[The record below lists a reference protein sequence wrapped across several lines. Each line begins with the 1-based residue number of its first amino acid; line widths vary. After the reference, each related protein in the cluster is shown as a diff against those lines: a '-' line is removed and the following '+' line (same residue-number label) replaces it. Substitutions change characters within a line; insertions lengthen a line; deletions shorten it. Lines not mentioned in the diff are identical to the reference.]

1 MQPKSFLLCA
11 VLFVA
16 LPAMALAED
25 RDFFVGLDLI
35 GGIAGGTSS
44 TTDGGAPFALGGV
57 VDDVTFGTAT
67 GIGGHIGYRVDP
79 ALSAFV
85 SYQHLRGDVS
95 WNASFPAIGVVSDF
109 EGKAISDMVLAN
121 VAYEVPLSE
130 ATAIRGT
137 AGIGLSFNTLSDV
150 VETDRGSGIFL
161 ADVAKH
167 TEIDPAAQIGA
178 GLRHKLAS
186 NAVLGLDASLA
197 YSGGFETGNT
207 RSGNLGVTDINPYK
221 IDHVWRAN
229 LGASIRFEF

>member
-1 MQPKSFLLCA
+1 MQPKSFLLSA
-11 VLFVA
+11 VLFLA
-16 LPAMALAED
+16 LPAMAVAQDQDL
-25 RDFFVGLDLI
+25 FVGLDLI

-44 TTDGGAPFALGGV
+44 TKDGGAPFALGGV
-57 VDDVTFGTAT
+57 VDVVTFGTAT
-67 GIGGHIGYRVDP
+67 GIGGHIGYRFDP
-79 ALSAFV
+79 TLSAFV

-95 WNASFPAIGVVSDF
+95 WNASFPAIGVTSDF

-121 VAYEVPLSE
+121 VAYDVPLSE

-137 AGIGLSFNTLSDV
+137 AGIGLSFNTLTDV

-161 ADVAKH
+161 ADVARH
-167 TEIDPAAQIGA
+167 TEISPAAQVGA

-186 NAVLGLDASLA
+186 NALLGLDASLA

>member
-1 MQPKSFLLCA
+1 MQPKSLLLSVILLA
-11 VLFVA
+11 T
-16 LPAMALAED
+16 LPGTALAD
-25 RDFFVGLDLI
+25 DQGLFVGLDLI

-44 TTDGGAPFALGGV
+44 TKDGGAPFALGGI
-57 VDDVTFGTAT
+57 VDDVKFGAAT
-67 GIGGHIGYRVDP
+67 GLGGHIGYRFDE
-79 ALSAFV
+79 AMSAFV

-95 WNASFPAIGVVSDF
+95 WSASFPAFGITSDF
-109 EGKAISDMVLAN
+109 EGKAISDLVLAN
-121 VAYEVPLSE
+121 VAYDVPLSE

-150 VETDRGSGIFL
+150 AETDRGSGIFL

-178 GLRHKLAS
+178 GLRHKLTA
-186 NAVLGLDASLA
+186 NAALGLDASLA